1 MNEHLLGNP
10 GLVKP
15 VTFKKHEPPL
25 NLPRG
30 NIFRRMLTAK
40 AIALIHKVR
49 LEDVV
54 EAMWPDDR
62 ELGLAIKATSAPA
75 MTTVPSW
82 AGVLGQIILAD
93 TVDALS
99 AASGGAELL
108 RDSLLLSWNGADA
121 IGVPSMVASAN
132 NAGFVKEGDPIPVR
146 QFSATDVFLN
156 PYKIASIAVLTRE
169 MIESSNAEALI
180 GDTLVKSAGLA
191 LDAQLFG
198 SSGVSSSAP
207 AGLLFGVATLPPSSN
222 TDPFGAV
229 FEDITALVGA
239 VSVVGGKGPYYIV
252 GNAAN
257 VIGMDMR
264 FDVYPGSPDNSLKG
278 VISGAVG
285 ANLIAVAAQAV
296 AAALSPAPDLET
308 ATTGA
313 LVMDTAPVTPNTTLP
328 TKSLF
333 QTESVALKM
342 RWPVSWVLRDPRGVA
357 WTTPTWK

>member
-1 MNEHLLGNP
+1 
-10 GLVKP
+10 
-15 VTFKKHEPPL
+15 
-25 NLPRG
+25 
-30 NIFRRMLTAK
+30 
-40 AIALIHKVR
+40 
-49 LEDVV
+49 
-54 EAMWPDDR
+54 
-62 ELGLAIKATSAPA
+62 
-75 MTTVPSW
+75 
-82 AGVLGQIILAD
+82 
-93 TVDALS
+93 
-99 AASGGAELL
+99 
-108 RDSLLLSWNGADA
+108 
-121 IGVPSMVASAN
+121 
-132 NAGFVKEGDPIPVR
+132 
-146 QFSATDVFLN
+146 
-156 PYKIASIAVLTRE
+156 
-169 MIESSNAEALI
+169 
-180 GDTLVKSAGLA
+180 
-191 LDAQLFG
+191 
-198 SSGVSSSAP
+198 
-207 AGLLFGVATLPPSSN
+207 LLFGVATLPPSSN